1 MFEAKFVALNVVLG
15 ALCVLC
21 VVVWFG
27 IYVILAFNYVVLLF
41 YS

>member
-1 MFEAKFVALNVVLG
+1 MVFEAKFVALNIVLG

-21 VVVWFG
+21 VVILLR
-27 IYVILAFNYVVLLF
+27 IYAILAVLRCF